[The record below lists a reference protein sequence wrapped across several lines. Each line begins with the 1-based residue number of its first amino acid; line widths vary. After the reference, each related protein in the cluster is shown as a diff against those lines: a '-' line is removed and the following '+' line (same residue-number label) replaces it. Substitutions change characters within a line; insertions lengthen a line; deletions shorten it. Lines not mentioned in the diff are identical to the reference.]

1 MWLWIVSNIA
11 GALLGAASTAW
22 FKDTRAGVWCYNQFD
37 SIADWA
43 TKRYGIDIL
52 DKEGIAWKRKYPN
65 VASQIDEL
73 REDIDRL
80 AKQIEE
86 MRK

>member
-43 TKRYGIDIL
+43 TERYGIDIL
-52 DKEGIAWKRKYPN
+52 DKEGIAWKTKYPKI
-65 VASQIDEL
+65 AKRIDEL
-73 REDIDRL
+73 EERL
-80 AKQIEE
+80 SRLEE
-86 MRK
+86 K

>member
-1 MWLWIVSNIA
+1 MWLWIVRNVA

-43 TKRYGIDIL
+43 TERYGIDIL
-52 DKEGIAWKRKYPN
+52 DKEGIAWKTKYPN
-65 VASQIDEL
+65 IAKRIDEL
-73 REDIDRL
+73 EERL
-80 AKQIEE
+80 SKLEE
-86 MRK
+86 K